1 MKKYFLVSLIMILAL
16 QDFCEAQTTLWR
28 RRRREFAFG
37 AGANNF
43 MGDLGG
49 ANQVGTNGIRD
60 FDFPAVRPDFYV
72 AYRYRTTKETAI
84 KVNLAYAF
92 LYGNDKLTEEPFR
105 NNRNCNFRSPVIE
118 LSTQFEYV
126 IGRERPGHIYNLK
139 GVRGWRYIQI
149 QTYFFAGVGIMY
161 FNPKGEYNGKWYA
174 LRPLSTEGQGLIPT
188 RKKYSPVQL
197 IIPFGMGFKYAL
209 STDWSVGIEYGIRKT
224 FTDYIDDVSKTYVDP
239 VFLEQEKGWMAAYFS
254 NPTDYSLPPEYG
266 DPANVTAPGQQRG
279 DPRDKDSYMFG
290 IISFYYKIPKGKFTL
305 PKFR

>member
-1 MKKYFLVSLIMILAL
+1 MKKYILVSFILIFVL
-16 QDFCEAQTTLWR
+16 QDFCEAQNSLWR

-43 MGDLGG
+43 LGDLGG
-49 ANQVGTNGIRD
+49 ANQIGTNGLRD
-60 FDFPAVRPDFYV
+60 FDFPSIRPDFYV
-72 AYRYRTTKETAI
+72 SYRYRTTKETAI
-84 KVNLAYAF
+84 KANLAYAF
-92 LYGNDKLTEEPFR
+92 LYGNDNLTEEPFR
-105 NNRNCNFRSPVIE
+105 MNRNCNFRTPVIE
-118 LSTQFEYV
+118 LSCQYEYV

-139 GVRGWRYIQI
+139 GIRGWRYIQI

-174 LRPLSTEGQGLIPT
+174 LRPLSTEGQGLVPT
-188 RKKYSPVQL
+188 RHKYSPVQL

-239 VFLEQEKGWMAAYFS
+239 NYLGSEKGPMAAYFS
-254 NPTDYSLPPEYG
+254 NPALQQTPG
-266 DPANVTAPGQQRG
+266 DPLYNSTLAGQQRG
-279 DPRDKDSYMFG
+279 DPRDKDSYMFAV
-290 IISFYYKIPKGKFTL
+290 ISFYYKIPRGKFTL

>member
-1 MKKYFLVSLIMILAL
+1 MKKYFLVSLLIILAL
-16 QDFCEAQTTLWR
+16 QDFCDAQTTLWR

-49 ANQVGTNGIRD
+49 ANQIGTNGIRD
-60 FDFPAVRPDFYV
+60 FDFPAIRPDFYV
-72 AYRYRTTKETAI
+72 GYRYRTTKETAI

-92 LYGNDKLTEEPFR
+92 LYGNDNLTLEPFR

-126 IGRERPGHIYNLK
+126 IGRERPGHIYDLK
-139 GVRGWRYIQI
+139 GIRGWRYIQI
-149 QTYFFAGVGIMY
+149 QTYFFAGVGVMY
-161 FNPKGEYNGKWYA
+161 FNPKGQYNGKWYA
-174 LRPLSTEGQGLIPT
+174 LRPLCTEGEGLVPT

-209 STDWSVGIEYGIRKT
+209 STDWSIGIEYGIRKT
-224 FTDYIDDVSKTYVDP
+224 FSDYIDDVSKTYVDP
-239 VFLEQEKGWMAAYFS
+239 DYLEQEKGWIARYFS
-254 NPTDYSLPPEYG
+254 NPTNHTLSD
-266 DPANVTAPGQQRG
+266 DVTAAGQQRG
-279 DPRDKDSYMFG
+279 DPRDKDSYMFA